1 MKIIRLLSLFLLS
14 VFAFSTSIDFE
25 GFSIF
30 YGIGQDAFSGFWG
43 ISESGNN
50 FSEQNIG
57 SFTCD
62 TQLWILHHPVT
73 IYIDEGDSVIDLDY
87 MYRYGPVNE
96 DSVEWIHA
104 VTEYSGQAYHPG
116 GYWYAYWALD
126 HTPLFDLPLDTGE
139 NYFEIALTAR
149 VVGIGGDTLI
159 ASFVVPD
166 SLPFLAY
173 FTVSGDGQSTTE
185 PSLPIKLAYF
195 RVFERK
201 GKIELSWRTESE
213 TENSHFLVYR
223 DNVVIGRIEGN
234 GTCSAPHEYDFF
246 DDKASP
252 GIHEYAIADVSYHG
266 EKLLHDMVSIEVKA
280 KAQIEVEEADFILNK
295 AYPSLHWKTV
305 LLPLWSLH

>member
-1 MKIIRLLSLFLLS
+1 MKIIRLLSLFLLT
-14 VFAFSTSIDFE
+14 VFAFSTSIEFE

-104 VTEYSGQAYHPG
+104 VTEYSGQTYHPG

-126 HTPLFDLPLDTGE
+126 HTPLFDLPLDAGE
-139 NYFEIALTAR
+139 NYLEIALTAR
-149 VVGIGGDTLI
+149 VVGIGGDTLT

-166 SLPFLAY
+166 SLPFKAY

-195 RVFERK
+195 RVFKRK

-234 GTCSAPHEYDFF
+234 GTCSAPHDYDFF

-266 EKLLHDMVSIEVKA
+266 EELLHEAIKVEVKA
-280 KAQIEVEEADFILNK
+280 QDQAKAQVEEADFILNK
-295 AYPSLHWKTV
+295 A
-305 LLPLWSLH
+305 